1 MSVNSK
7 TITTTY
13 VDNTVK
19 RHVKA
24 ILLLPVLLLVQDDS
38 TTAIRRMSIE
48 KKEEKN
54 ETDCPFTYITNSM
67 TTTINSN
74 VVEGRPERVEMTSR

>member
-38 TTAIRRMSIE
+38 TTATRRMSIE
-48 KKEEKN
+48 KKEEKMKQ
-54 ETDCPFTYITNSM
+54 TVHSPISPTL
-67 TTTINSN
+67 
-74 VVEGRPERVEMTSR
+74 